1 MNHFGTP
8 GFLGS
13 PDALEVGF
21 EGCLDGPGLESVSRL
36 CYDNTLYINTMSELP
51 FVFEFHMFVQRK
63 DAKTVMK
70 TLIMNFF

>member
-1 MNHFGTP
+1 M
-8 GFLGS
+8 
-13 PDALEVGF
+13 
-21 EGCLDGPGLESVSRL
+21 SRL
-36 CYDNTLYINTMSELP
+36 CYDNTLYINTMSELL